1 VLVHGSILN
10 FTEAVNPYDPSDVW
24 STGIFSYFWLTNGAQ
39 CALCGTTT
47 MVTFIVTPL
56 TSAVCCFLFSAID
69 VKIRGEV

>member
-1 VLVHGSILN
+1 LVHGSILN

-47 MVTFIVTPL
+47 MVTFIVTPI